1 MKIYAAA
8 VEALR
13 KKETGFFAGFC
24 FISPGFGTNS
34 EFWCC
39 VFLLLRKTL
48 IFEEYTM
55 VPIPISHLSNWE
67 FRSWCSSS
75 KKKFS
80 SLKMSPTYWL
90 ELVVLSH
97 HIRYLQTLVQSQLK
111 LAQKTCYQGALQAE
125 HLPMGRA
132 HNRDIHKLHQTPW
145 VLSLRGCSYKNNNK
159 KVHCI

>member
-1 MKIYAAA
+1 
-8 VEALR
+8 
-13 KKETGFFAGFC
+13 
-24 FISPGFGTNS
+24 
-34 EFWCC
+34 
-39 VFLLLRKTL
+39 
-48 IFEEYTM
+48 
-55 VPIPISHLSNWE
+55 
-67 FRSWCSSS
+67 
-75 KKKFS
+75 
-80 SLKMSPTYWL
+80 MSPTYWL

-111 LAQKTCYQGALQAE
+111 LARKTCYQGALQAE